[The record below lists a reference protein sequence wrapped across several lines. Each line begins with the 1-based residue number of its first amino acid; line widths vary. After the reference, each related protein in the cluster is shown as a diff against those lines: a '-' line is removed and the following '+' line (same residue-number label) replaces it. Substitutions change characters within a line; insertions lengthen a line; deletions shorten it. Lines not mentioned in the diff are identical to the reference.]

1 MTVFEAKTTQDATT
15 AGLAQLHLRADQ
27 AQIKVLDAGRRGFL
41 GIGSRPARVDITAKV
56 VAAPKT
62 EPVQANEATKPAAKP
77 APAKS
82 AEPVRDND
90 AAIAAVKNYLENVM
104 VAMDLP
110 GEVDATKQRGGV
122 IFAMH
127 TEKEALLIGKH
138 GKTINALQTLAQ
150 SLFYERGRSRRWHII
165 LNVGDYRERRE
176 RTLRNLAQRS
186 AREVV
191 ASGKAV
197 YLDPMPSFERKILHE
212 ELADSDYVETRSEG
226 VDPRRFVVVSAQ
238 RR

>member
-1 MTVFEAKTTQDATT
+1 MTIFEAKTTQAATA
-15 AGLAQLHLRADQ
+15 AGLEHLHLSADQ
-27 AQIKVLDAGRRGFL
+27 ALIKVLDAGRRGFL
-41 GIGSRPARVDITAKV
+41 GIGSRPARVDVPAKV
-56 VAAPKT
+56 GAKPQPAPVA
-62 EPVQANEATKPAAKP
+62 KPAAP
-77 APAKS
+77 AQPAEPVK
-82 AEPVRDND
+82 PVRDND
-90 AAIAAVKNYLENVM
+90 AAIVAVKEYLANVM
-104 VAMDLP
+104 SAMDLP
-110 GEVDATKQRGGV
+110 GEVVASKQHGGV
-122 IFAMH
+122 TFALH

-150 SLFYERGRSRRWHII
+150 SLFYERGRSRRWRII

-176 RTLRNLAQRS
+176 HTLRNLAQRS

-212 ELADSDYVETRSEG
+212 ELADSKYVETRSEG
-226 VDPRRFVVVSAQ
+226 VDPRRFVVVAAK